1 MPLWLVG
8 MMGSGK
14 SAVGALVARELGG
27 GFFDTDD
34 LVAGEARLSVEDV
47 FRVLGEERFRDLEE
61 AQIEKL
67 APDKSAVVATGGGAV
82 LRGGNR
88 SMMRESGLVVW
99 LRADPLVLSTRI
111 GSVGG
116 RPLLADT
123 QVLDRLSELAEERTP
138 LYGAAA
144 HLVVDTDDKR
154 LGEVVE
160 EVVSLWKGR

>member
-34 LVAGEARLSVEDV
+34 LVAAEARLSVEDV
-47 FRVLGEERFRDLEE
+47 FRVLGEERFRELEGN
-61 AQIEKL
+61 QIERL
-67 APDKSAVVATGGGAV
+67 ARDQTAVVATGGGAV
-82 LRGGNR
+82 LRAGNR
-88 SMMRESGLVVW
+88 SMMRRSGLVIL
-99 LRADPLVLSTRI
+99 LRAEPAVLATRI
-111 GSVGG
+111 GAGRG
-116 RPLLADT
+116 RPLLAGAE
-123 QVLDRLSELAEERTP
+123 VLDRLTELAEHRAG

-160 EVVSLWKGR
+160 EVVNLWKGR